1 MNGLHI
7 NVLGMDTV
15 LAALMGSIDPAGMRV
30 RAEGAM
36 AAVIDD
42 FADAVLESEDT
53 PVGVYSHVLS
63 AFENFK
69 GTEWSGDVL
78 TGYVDPSTVAPY
90 VWPIIYGIAPG
101 GKMPP
106 PAMLQP
112 WVEKKIGFMG
122 AEARS
127 MAFAIAKKQSTHG
140 RAPNDFV
147 TPIINANRDR
157 WHNTI
162 VEAVRGNA

>member
-15 LAALMGSIDPAGMRV
+15 LAALMGKIDPVGMRA

-36 AAVIDD
+36 HAVIDD
-42 FADAVLESEDT
+42 FADAVLDSEDL
-53 PVGVYSHVLS
+53 PVGVYSHVES
-63 AFENFK
+63 AFENFR
-69 GTEWSGDVL
+69 GVEWSGDTL
-78 TGYVDPSTVAPY
+78 TGTVDPSTIAPY
-90 VWPIIYGIAPG
+90 VWYLIHGIKPG

-106 PAMLQP
+106 VSMIQP

-127 MAFAIAKKQSTHG
+127 MAFGIAHKQVKEG
-140 RAPNDFV
+140 REGVDFV
-147 TPIINANRDR
+147 TPVINEHRDF
-157 WHNTI
+157 WHGKI
-162 VEAVRGNA
+162 MEAIRGDA